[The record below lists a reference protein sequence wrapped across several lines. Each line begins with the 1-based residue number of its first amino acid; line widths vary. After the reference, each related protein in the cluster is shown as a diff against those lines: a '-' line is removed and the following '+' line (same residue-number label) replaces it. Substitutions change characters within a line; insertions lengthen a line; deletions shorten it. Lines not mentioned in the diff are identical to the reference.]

1 MSTAAERAGLVA
13 GARVAP
19 RESTPPATHEDA
31 RRAQLAVVVR
41 RTRRVRHRKLAPLV
55 SAALVSGSLL
65 FVVVGHAELAQGQVR
80 LANLQAE
87 ITSAQ
92 LLHQREVLG
101 LAELENPSRIL
112 AVAEGTLHM
121 RSPSQVRQLAHV
133 PLGVKLAS
141 PHVAASAGLT
151 PALGATS
158 GG

>member
-1 MSTAAERAGLVA
+1 MSTGAERARAVA

-19 RESTPPATHEDA
+19 REAALPAHGEEA
-31 RRAQLAVVVR
+31 RRAPLEVVAPRTRHVR
-41 RTRRVRHRKLAPLV
+41 RRRLAPLA

-65 FVVVGHAELAQGQVR
+65 FVVAGHAELAQGQVR
-80 LANLQAE
+80 LANLQVE

-92 LLHQREVLG
+92 LLHQREVLA

-121 RSPSQVRQLAHV
+121 RSPSRVRQLAHV
-133 PLGVKLAS
+133 PLGVVLPA
-141 PHVAASAGLT
+141 PHVAAAGRTSA
-151 PALGATS
+151 PNAAS